1 MEGTDKE
8 KSLEER
14 TETQSRHSDVTE
26 ETVVRSTWNNGIEF
40 LMSCIAMSIGFGNIW
55 RFPFTAYENGGGV
68 FLIPYIIVL
77 FLVGKPFY
85 YLEMIMGQ
93 FSSSSSIRV
102 WNMSPAFIG
111 VGWAQLCSNVA
122 LMTYYSS
129 LMSLTLFFLIA
140 SFSAELPW
148 GKCREEWADY
158 CMDSSRKIEN
168 HTNTSDISTFAKLL
182 VDKEKRSSA
191 ELYFLKVVLQEK
203 DSIDD
208 GIGLPDWKLTLCLLV
223 SWVSVIMITFQGV
236 KSSGK
241 ASYFL
246 AIFPY
251 IILVSLLVRAVTL
264 EGAGDGILFFVTPRW
279 SKLLE
284 PTVWYAA
291 VTQCFFSLS
300 VCFGVIVTY
309 SSHNDFKHNIYRDA
323 LIVTSL
329 DTLTS
334 FIAGCTIFGILG
346 NLAHEMGI
354 KDIDKVVK
362 SGAGLAFV
370 SYPDAIAKFT
380 FLPQLFAVLFFVMM
394 FVLGVGSTV
403 GMVSGIVSSLKEKL
417 PNVQI
422 WKIVITGGQFLLTL
436 VDYYGTSFVVF
447 ILASFEI
454 TAITW
459 LYGSKVVL
467 QEKDSIDDG
476 IGLPDWKLT
485 LCLLVSWVSVIM
497 ITFQGVKSS
506 GKASYFLAIFPYII
520 LVSLLV
526 RAVTLEGAGDGILF
540 FVTPRWSKLLEPTV
554 WYAAV
559 TQCFFSLSVCFGVIV
574 TYSSHNDFKHNI
586 YRDAL
591 IVTSLDTLTSFIA
604 GCTIFGI
611 LGNLA
616 HEMGIKD
623 IDKVVKSG
631 AGLAFVSY
639 PDAIAKFTFLPQLF
653 AVLFFVMMF
662 VLGVGSTVGMV
673 SGIVSSLKEKLPNV
687 QIWKIVIT
695 VCLMGF
701 AVSTVYVTP
710 VTCTQGGQ
718 FLLTLVDYY
727 GTSFVVFILASFE
740 ITAITWLYG
749 IENLLEDIE
758 FMLMRKPSSYWRICW
773 FLVTPLI
780 LIAIFIYT
788 VATLSP
794 LTYGER
800 GYPVSAHAAG
810 ASILCFSI
818 FQIPFWMIVEML
830 KNRNLPL
837 SQVP

>member
-1 MEGTDKE
+1 
-8 KSLEER
+8 
-14 TETQSRHSDVTE
+14 RHSDVTE

-422 WKIVITGGQFLLTL
+422 WKIVIT
-436 VDYYGTSFVVF
+436 
-447 ILASFEI
+447 
-454 TAITW
+454 
-459 LYGSKVVL
+459 
-467 QEKDSIDDG
+467 
-476 IGLPDWKLT
+476 
-485 LCLLVSWVSVIM
+485 
-497 ITFQGVKSS
+497 
-506 GKASYFLAIFPYII
+506 
-520 LVSLLV
+520 
-526 RAVTLEGAGDGILF
+526 
-540 FVTPRWSKLLEPTV
+540 
-554 WYAAV
+554 
-559 TQCFFSLSVCFGVIV
+559 
-574 TYSSHNDFKHNI
+574 
-586 YRDAL
+586 
-591 IVTSLDTLTSFIA
+591 
-604 GCTIFGI
+604 
-611 LGNLA
+611 
-616 HEMGIKD
+616 
-623 IDKVVKSG
+623 
-631 AGLAFVSY
+631 
-639 PDAIAKFTFLPQLF
+639 
-653 AVLFFVMMF
+653 
-662 VLGVGSTVGMV
+662 
-673 SGIVSSLKEKLPNV
+673 
-687 QIWKIVIT
+687 

-710 VTCTQGGQ
+710 GGQ

-837 SQVP
+837 SQNFKKSFLPTSEWGPRESKYKKAWLCFKEEKAKQRSTITGPRWLRLLYILIGRNMKEDGH